1 MKIVDFKLSGVLLI
15 EPDVYND
22 ERGFFLETW
31 HQSRYR
37 DNHFPDVA
45 FVQDNH
51 SRSARGVL
59 RGLHFQKDFPQGKLV
74 QVCRGRV
81 FDVAVDIRIGSPEFG
96 RWVGHELS
104 DDNHHQLWIPPGFA
118 HGFCTLS
125 DSADLMYKCTDIYRA
140 DDDFGITWD
149 DPRIA
154 VQWPISDPLLSDKDK
169 ELPTLS
175 DVEKTGGLPV
185 FQV

>member
-1 MKIVDFKLSGVLLI
+1 MKIVDSKLSGVLLI
-15 EPDVYND
+15 EPDVHND

-31 HQSRYR
+31 NQGRYH
-37 DNHFPDVA
+37 DSHFPDVA

-175 DVEKTGGLPV
+175 DVEKTGSLPV